1 MNELATFLKIFLSF
15 IAFYF
20 ANIKSGY
27 IFVIQKNNTM
37 KFTITNI
44 IVTHTNE
51 RGFCYKITGWVN
63 DHFCKAYTN
72 DSKVLDWYETE
83 AELHQSAKLIC
94 ETKLMEAYIDGN
106 Y

>member
-1 MNELATFLKIFLSF
+1 
-15 IAFYF
+15 
-20 ANIKSGY
+20 
-27 IFVIQKNNTM
+27 M

-72 DSKVLDWYETE
+72 DSLVIDYYNDDTE
-83 AELHQSAKLIC
+83 PELQKSARLIC